1 MSHLTF
7 FMLAINFF
15 SLFFLINPARD
26 LSIWSIF
33 SKVWLSPSLIFLY
46 FFSLFYSIDFC
57 SLLLYS
63 FCLFY
68 LTFSSFSIL
77 RWNAILLIWDF
88 LFSNINSQ
96 CYKFPFKHCFR
107 YIPYNDI
114 LFLIFLQFKIFP
126 NFFGDFLSHLWVIQK
141 CVVKKKKKK
150 CVV

>member
-1 MSHLTF
+1 MMSHLTF
-7 FMLAINFF
+7 LMLAINFF

-33 SKVWLSPSLIFLY
+33 SKVWLSLHW
-46 FFSLFYSIDFC
+46 FFSIFFPLFYSIDFC

-63 FCLFY
+63 FCLFNFLFFFY
-68 LTFSSFSIL
+68 FKVKSYTV
-77 RWNAILLIWDF
+77 NCNF

-96 CYKFPFKHCFR
+96 CYKFPFKHCFS

-126 NFFGDFLSHLWVIQK
+126 NFFGDFLSDLWVIQK
-141 CVVKKKKKK
+141 CVV
-150 CVV
+150 